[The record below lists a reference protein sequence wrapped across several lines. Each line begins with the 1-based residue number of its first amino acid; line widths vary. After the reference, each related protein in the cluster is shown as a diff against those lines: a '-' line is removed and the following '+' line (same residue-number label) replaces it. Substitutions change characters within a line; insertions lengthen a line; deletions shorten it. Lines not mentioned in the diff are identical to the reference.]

1 VLHGWGENQDERENA
16 DKKGEKG
23 GENISSPV
31 SQPASRSFNPIGV
44 FLIQHTGQQQQKNI
58 LNPGV
63 VSIYLL
69 YTYRIE
75 RELER
80 EDRLYIHV
88 GHFGIYR
95 QLGGLLA
102 PAHHKRER
110 GGEEYSARAP
120 SPLMF
125 YIAFAPPYRYKIR
138 WLPSVPLCCSPCD
151 ALQHEKRRG
160 VWGGVGK
167 EGGREEEEEHR
178 AEKKRRDTHKAVC
191 VCVRVRAG
199 PSSNQLQD
207 FFFKYFFLPFSYIFI
222 FFKSCRL
229 FVGRRLYLK
238 NP

>member
-1 VLHGWGENQDERENA
+1 MLSCRRRRRRRGFSWRWCWWVLHGWGENQDERENA

-160 VWGGVGK
+160 VWGGVGCGK
-167 EGGREEEEEHR
+167 EGGGR
-178 AEKKRRDTHKAVC
+178 A
-191 VCVRVRAG
+191 
-199 PSSNQLQD
+199 
-207 FFFKYFFLPFSYIFI
+207 
-222 FFKSCRL
+222 
-229 FVGRRLYLK
+229 
-238 NP
+238 